1 MKFQKEICIK
11 NGKNMRARTRR
22 QTRIL
27 TVERM
32 RHMLHLNASQGINL
46 VMGMWACKHGGMGV
60 GVGVGVG
67 VYKGVSMG
75 VAVGSTA
82 VQQKHEEKVASRS
95 K

>member
-1 MKFQKEICIK
+1 MGKIC
-11 NGKNMRARTRR
+11 AHAHADQHTHTDR

-46 VMGMWACKHGGMGV
+46 VMGMWACGREGMGV
-60 GVGVGVG
+60 GVGV
-67 VYKGVSMG
+67 YKG